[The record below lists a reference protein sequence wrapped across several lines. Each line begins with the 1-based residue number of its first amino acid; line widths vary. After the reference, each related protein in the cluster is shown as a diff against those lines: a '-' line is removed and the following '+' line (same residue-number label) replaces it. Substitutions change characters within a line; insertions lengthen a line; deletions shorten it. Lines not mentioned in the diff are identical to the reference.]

1 MPTSGGRICHLA
13 HTVLYMRTALLDY
26 GGSKQ
31 RIGDTVNSVG
41 IEPTHQNDGS
51 ADQSAWARPGIGVS
65 TVPPGQSHIPGS
77 SPQNAPG
84 VAPQPQTF
92 GQAQPTTPRSPGNA
106 LILALVALASVL
118 AIAAIVV
125 TEVRAGQHIET
136 STTTTV
142 EAGPPT
148 FSTDQIEQAKKDA
161 CEANVVTGAALTKAQ
176 RTLAAIPDRTSSEAQ
191 AALANYQTVV
201 MIESEYLKSK
211 TRPETPEPI
220 RKAVREYTDALLAE
234 IDAETRMLPLTE
246 IDQRGHNTSATNHQ
260 LGAACK

>member
-1 MPTSGGRICHLA
+1 M
-13 HTVLYMRTALLDY
+13 
-26 GGSKQ
+26 
-31 RIGDTVNSVG
+31 NSVG

-65 TVPPGQSHIPGS
+65 TVPPGQPHIPGS
-77 SPQNAPG
+77 PQNVPG

-106 LILALVALASVL
+106 LILALVALASLL

-148 FSTDQIEQAKKDA
+148 FSTDQIAQAKKDA
-161 CEANVVTGAALTKAQ
+161 CDANLATGPALTKAQ
-176 RTLAAIPDRTSSEAQ
+176 RALAAIPDRTSPEAQ
-191 AALANYQTVV
+191 AALANFQTVV
-201 MIESEYLKSK
+201 MVETEYLKSK
-211 TRPETPEPI
+211 TRPEAPE
-220 RKAVREYTDALLAE
+220 AVRNAVAEYTDALLAE
-234 IDAETRMLPLTE
+234 IDAETRMLPNTE
-246 IDQRGHNTSATNHQ
+246 IDARGDVSAAASRA